1 MIIRVARQARRSS
14 VRSKEVTIKVD
25 EDEMSEIYANNVP
38 TSRIRS
44 QDIEGTSPDR
54 DFAREN
60 EEIGH
65 GPKGD
70 RDW

>member
-1 MIIRVARQARRSS
+1 M
-14 VRSKEVTIKVD
+14 TIKVD

-38 TSRIRS
+38 TSRIPSR
-44 QDIEGTSPDR
+44 DIEDTFPDR

-60 EEIGH
+60 EEIGR